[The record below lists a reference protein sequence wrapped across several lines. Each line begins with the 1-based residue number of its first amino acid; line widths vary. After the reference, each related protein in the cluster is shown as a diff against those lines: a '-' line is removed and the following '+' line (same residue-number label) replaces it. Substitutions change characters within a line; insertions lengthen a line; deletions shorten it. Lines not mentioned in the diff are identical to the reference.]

1 MSMRA
6 MTILDPTSKSS
17 ARSAELASRPASLDG
32 LRLGLLH
39 NTKPG
44 GDILLRTIADR
55 LAADYKLKAVSWRQ
69 KPLPTIPASFVQE
82 MAEQCDVVVTALA
95 D

>member
-1 MSMRA
+1 MSMLS

-17 ARSAELASRPASLDG
+17 ARSAELATRPSSLDG
-32 LRLGLLH
+32 LRVGLLH

-44 GDILLRTIADR
+44 GDILLRTIADKLSR
-55 LAADYKLKAVSWRQ
+55 DYKLKSIVWRQ
-69 KPLPTIPASFVQE
+69 KPLPTVPASFVHE
-82 MAEQCDVVVTALA
+82 MTEQVDVVIAALA

>member
-1 MSMRA
+1 MRA

-17 ARSAELASRPASLDG
+17 ARSAELAPRPSSLDG
-32 LRLGLLH
+32 LRIGLLH

-44 GDILLRTIADR
+44 GDTLLRTISDQLSR
-55 LAADYKLKAVSWRQ
+55 DYKLKSVIWRS
-69 KPLPTIPASFVQE
+69 KPLPTVPASFVLE
-82 MAEQCDVVVTALA
+82 MSEQCDVVIAALA